1 MSYCRVCTAP
11 IIWATLEDGHG
22 DRVPLDEHEQR
33 DYGPGRYRIVADGSW
48 PLIAPV
54 PDDSTA
60 RTYVDHRTICQQ
72 PRPIG

>member
-1 MSYCRVCTAP
+1 MADCRVCTAP
-11 IIWATLEDGHG
+11 IRWAMDEAGSK
-22 DRVPLDEHEQR
+22 VPLDEHEQR